1 MEVDVAAFK
10 LLAMNTP
17 PHAGAIPIY
26 PCTDFVHT
34 PDGYDLDRQSL
45 GTRRNA
51 AENGLPQQADH
62 AALVRGIMASWL
74 EQGADGVATFNAT
87 FSFPPGHLQQDWGLY
102 AEIGSA
108 EAMVGKDK
116 IYAIGRRGGVSH
128 FTGYRRTQ

>member
-87 FSFPPGHLQQDWGLY
+87 FSFPPDDLQQDWGLY